1 MKRTLFALITI
12 LIVAGFL
19 RLYGIFDTYQ
29 FLGDQGRDAIVM
41 SEMLKGKRLQL
52 AGPTMSVGG
61 FHLGPFF
68 YYFTAPSLYLSQF
81 DPIGPVLFQAG
92 IGILTVLTLF
102 LVVYRFSNA
111 ATALLAAT
119 FAAVD
124 PTLTQF
130 SRFSWNPNSVPFFTT
145 LYLFC
150 FLQYRSTRKSMW
162 LYFCA
167 VTLFVLGQLHYVTL
181 LLVAPVLIQWWLF
194 SKKKKEMHVTQLVI
208 FFLPVVAVVVP
219 ILYSLFSK
227 GIAGSMASLTSPST
241 NPQLHAHYLLF
252 LFPILYALAAYAFT
266 QIYTKLAEN
275 RFVLVCSLAAA
286 ILLLAGKASYLPR
299 IPESQTPIT
308 RALVTKTILSQS
320 EGKPFQ
326 IAVLSDT
333 SNDDPYRYL
342 LSLENAP
349 VVFGTTGAD
358 QLFVICEEE
367 TECNTYGNPQ
377 FEIAS
382 FAVHHLR
389 EKQTEQVL
397 LTSPVLL
404 KKLSVIK

>member
-41 SEMLKGKRLQL
+41 SEMLNGKRLQL
-52 AGPTMSVGG
+52 TGPTMSVGG

-68 YYFTAPSLYLSQF
+68 YYFTAPSLFMSQF

-92 IGILTVLTLF
+92 IGVLTVLALF
-102 LVVYRFSNA
+102 VVIYTFSTA
-111 ATALLAAT
+111 PTALLAAT
-119 FAAVD
+119 LAAVD

-130 SRFSWNPNSVPFFTT
+130 SRFSWNPNSTPLFAT
-145 LYLFC
+145 LYLYC
-150 FLQYRSTRKSMW
+150 FLQYRRTQKSKW
-162 LYFCA
+162 LYWCS
-167 VTLFVLGQLHYVTL
+167 VTVFVLGQLHYVTL
-181 LLVAPVLIQWWLF
+181 LLVVPALIQWWLF
-194 SKKKKEMHVTQLVI
+194 AKKKKKLPVTQLII
-208 FFLPVVAVVVP
+208 FFLPIVAVIIP
-219 ILYSLFSK
+219 IIYSLFSK
-227 GIAGSMASLTSPST
+227 GITGSMTSLTSPTT

-252 LFPILYALAAYAFT
+252 LFPILYAVSAYAFT
-266 QIYTKLAEN
+266 QIYRKLTAN
-275 RFVLVCSLAAA
+275 RFVLVSSLAAA

-299 IPESQTPIT
+299 IPESQTPAT
-308 RALVTKTILSQS
+308 RTLVTKTILSQS

-358 QLFVICEEE
+358 QLFVVCEDEA
-367 TECNTYGNPQ
+367 ECNTYGNPQ
-377 FEIAS
+377 YEIAS
-382 FAVHHLR
+382 FAVHHLH
-389 EKQTEQVL
+389 EKQSEQVL
-397 LTSPVLL
+397 LTSPVVL